1 MSVSAGT
8 KLGKT
13 FEAGVPH
20 ALFDLPA
27 AIPGNR
33 FVGTPD
39 AQRFL
44 LPFSPLFGE
53 RPAITAVLNWAA
65 EIKK

>member
-1 MSVSAGT
+1 MNAYS
-8 KLGKT
+8 

-20 ALFDLPA
+20 AFFDLPG
-27 AIPGNR
+27 AIPGGR
-33 FVGTPD
+33 FVVTAD

-44 LPFSPLFGE
+44 LPLSPALDE
-53 RPAITAVLNWAA
+53 RPAITSVLNWAA